1 MIARFTSYP
10 ATCDPDDVMSGI
22 LDENYKNYFYTDV
35 MARGYYPAYS
45 RRMFRE
51 LGVTVQMEPGDEEI
65 LRENTVDFLSFS
77 YYMSMISTNNKDYE
91 VTSGNLLSGKK
102 NPYLQTSEWGWQ
114 IDPKGLR
121 ISLNEMYDRYQLPL
135 FIAENGIGA
144 NDQPDADGAIHD
156 SYRINYLRAH
166 IEQMGEAIEDGVNL
180 LGYTM
185 WGIIDIISCGTIEM
199 NKRYGVIYVDRNEA
213 GHGSNQRLKKDSF
226 AWYRQCIATNGEEM

>member
-1 MIARFTSYP
+1 MSLHHNRTVHRTA
-10 ATCDPDDVMSGI
+10 PD
-22 LDENYKNYFYTDV
+22 
-35 MARGYYPAYS
+35 
-45 RRMFRE
+45 
-51 LGVTVQMEPGDEEI
+51 
-65 LRENTVDFLSFS
+65 
-77 YYMSMISTNNKDYE
+77 
-91 VTSGNLLSGKK
+91 
-102 NPYLQTSEWGWQ
+102 
-114 IDPKGLR
+114 
-121 ISLNEMYDRYQLPL
+121 DRYQLPL

-156 SYRINYLRAH
+156 SYRIDYLRAH

-226 AWYRQCIATNGEEM
+226 AWYQHCITTNGAEI